1 MGGIDDI
8 ARMGPA
14 ATSPPGPDMSV
25 PVDEPGGPLRV
36 SDYGG
41 ELVGLRL
48 AGEIDL
54 VSHTAWEQALRRLAG
69 QAGEVHLDCSGLR
82 FIDAQ
87 GTALLVHIASQ
98 FAHGQR
104 IVLHDPPPCLKRVL
118 EVLWPA
124 GVPMIS
130 IGRDAA

>member
-1 MGGIDDI
+1 MGGIDDN

-14 ATSPPGPDMSV
+14 AMSPPRPDMSGRMG
-25 PVDEPGGPLRV
+25 EPGGPLRV
-36 SDYGG
+36 ADYGG
-41 ELVGLRL
+41 EQVGLRL

-54 VSHTAWEQALRRLAG
+54 VSHTEWEQALRRLVG
-69 QAGEVHLDCSGLR
+69 QASEVHLDCSGLQ

-98 FAHGQR
+98 LSPGQR
-104 IVLHDPPPCLKRVL
+104 IVMHDPPPCLKRVL

-124 GVPMIS
+124 GVATIS